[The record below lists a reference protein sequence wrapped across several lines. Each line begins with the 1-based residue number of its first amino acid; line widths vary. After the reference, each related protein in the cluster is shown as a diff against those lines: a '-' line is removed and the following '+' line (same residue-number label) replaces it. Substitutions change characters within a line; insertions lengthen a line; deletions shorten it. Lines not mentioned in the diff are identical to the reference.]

1 MCKGNVP
8 LLESETDH
16 EGFGSTTT
24 LVQFHA
30 QAPRKIIK
38 NSVKK
43 NTPVALLYDCFLF
56 MQEQFALNEPIA
68 PLSKSHSDPNNITI
82 DNIHVF
88 KNDENN
94 IFLCIY
100 FVERSSINMEFFVYI
115 LQKRLNNLI
124 HLAFNFA

>member
-1 MCKGNVP
+1 MFP

-30 QAPRKIIK
+30 QAPRKNSNK

-43 NTPVALLYDCFLF
+43 NTLVALLYDCFLF

-82 DNIHVF
+82 DNIPKMMKTTF
-88 KNDENN
+88 TY
-94 IFLCIY
+94 LCIY
-100 FVERSSINMEFFVYI
+100 FVERSSINMEIIV
-115 LQKRLNNLI
+115 
-124 HLAFNFA
+124 